1 MSRSNHVSPS
11 LQSPLRALTFHPGS
25 CEDLPPARLLPALP
39 PMQFILKDML
49 PKVSLFNAASRHTL
63 LKSPPL
69 APIAL
74 KVNAEVRAV
83 SYKALLGVAPAPLT
97 SLLPSCPPA
106 HILPTGALD
115 LATCAPALICSC

>member
-1 MSRSNHVSPS
+1 
-11 LQSPLRALTFHPGS
+11 
-25 CEDLPPARLLPALP
+25 
-39 PMQFILKDML
+39 MQFILKDML